1 MTKPTHKA
9 QMKPHYSGQ
18 LSRKFWDRV
27 NATNP
32 QRGSALLQLGYVL
45 QEVEAR
51 MLKAVEDAES
61 SR

>member
-1 MTKPTHKA
+1 MTRPTRKSK
-9 QMKPHYSGQ
+9 MKPHYSGQ

-32 QRGSALLQLGYVL
+32 QRGTALFQLGYVL

-51 MLKAVEDAES
+51 MLKALEDAEAI
-61 SR
+61 R